1 MSFKIFRTSKTKVTN
16 LPSFTSDSQQSESS
30 EPELKREEVALEESS
45 VGDVFEELFGEA
57 GQEVKPEEQNA
68 PKRHVKKD
76 DESDEEPL
84 EVAPAKREY
93 KGDPVEEGVNP
104 SKTSDGENADLDDL
118 ISAAMGDMA
127 DEDTQPE
134 AETKRSSTPSKDDGG
149 VDDADFGGFL
159 SLIRDDSEQPPPVE
173 DKKVDDKPRDIPVDR
188 KSGGG
193 KPASGSTKTTTSY
206 SFSSKFVP
214 NLPASFFKDIQTK
227 LEDLIFKFECLDNEY
242 AALQK
247 ISHKVYIETMDI
259 KKIFSNEN

>member
-1 MSFKIFRTSKTKVTN
+1 MVLHSEYHHKHQYTIMQNCSGQFSNRLYIYSVLSF
-16 LPSFTSDSQQSESS
+16 Q
-30 EPELKREEVALEESS
+30 
-45 VGDVFEELFGEA
+45 
-57 GQEVKPEEQNA
+57 
-68 PKRHVKKD
+68 
-76 DESDEEPL
+76 
-84 EVAPAKREY
+84 
-93 KGDPVEEGVNP
+93 VEEGVNP

-193 KPASGSTKTTTSY
+193 K
-206 SFSSKFVP
+206 V
-214 NLPASFFKDIQTK
+214 
-227 LEDLIFKFECLDNEY
+227 
-242 AALQK
+242 
-247 ISHKVYIETMDI
+247 
-259 KKIFSNEN
+259 